1 MMMRQHCWGPAALL
15 CTAAWIGQALAIPP
29 HASPLEI
36 KTADNV
42 TKSEAAGSLASASEA
57 EAFLTRALPA
67 ATAANPKYRSPGSE
81 VERRWLTK
89 EIAFRQGEKGGVIV
103 STHELF
109 EDYRAGAL
117 TSEGT
122 HEATFEIDDVRIS
135 DEVSDDVAEN
145 GAKARG
151 VMFRCVGAPCIQATW
166 SGAKSVSASTDI
178 YVQDA
183 SQRQRILAAFQALQR
198 DAGAQ

>member
-1 MMMRQHCWGPAALL
+1 MTRRLCWGLAALL
-15 CTAAWIGQALAIPP
+15 FTTAWTGQALAIPP
-29 HASPLEI
+29 HASPAEI
-36 KTADNV
+36 KTADNA
-42 TKSEAAGSLASASEA
+42 TKAAAAGSFASPSEA

-89 EIAFRQGEKGGVIV
+89 EIAFRRGEKGGVIV
-103 STHELF
+103 STHELI
-109 EDYRAGAL
+109 EDYRASAL

-122 HEATFEIDDVRIS
+122 HEATFEIDDVRLS

-145 GAKARG
+145 GGNARG
-151 VMFRCVGAPCIQATW
+151 VMFRCIGAPCIQAIW

-183 SQRQRILAAFQALQR
+183 SQRHRILAAFQALQR